1 MNKEEQGTFE
11 FYKNRA
17 ERLHN
22 ENERLEHDLNNL
34 ALKVV
39 DAIDL
44 LDEYAKSAKETD
56 RKGMETILKY
66 LITALKQSNIKIE
79 EKQIETTTTMREIKR
94 NDATLDIRQ

>member
-1 MNKEEQGTFE
+1 MNKEEQETFE
-11 FYKNRA
+11 YYKNRA

-44 LDEYAKSAKETD
+44 LDEYAKSANETD
-56 RKGMETILKY
+56 RKGMETISKY
-66 LITALKQSNIKIE
+66 LTTALKQSNVKIE
-79 EKQIETTTTMREIKR
+79 EKQVTTTSTTREIKR
-94 NDATLDIRQ
+94 NNITLDVR

>member
-39 DAIDL
+39 DVIDL
-44 LDEYAKSAKETD
+44 LDKYAKSANETY
-56 RKGMETILKY
+56 RKGMETISKY
-66 LITALKQSNIKIE
+66 LTTALKQSNVKIE
-79 EKQIETTTTMREIKR
+79 EKQVTTTSTTREIKR
-94 NDATLDIRQ
+94 NNITLDVR

>member
-22 ENERLEHDLNNL
+22 ENERLEHNLNNL

-44 LDEYAKSAKETD
+44 LDEYAKSANETD
-56 RKGMETILKY
+56 RKGMETISKY
-66 LITALKQSNIKIE
+66 LTTALKQSNVKIE
-79 EKQIETTTTMREIKR
+79 EKQVTTTSTTREIKR
-94 NDATLDIRQ
+94 NNITLDVR